1 MKSTCI
7 SQTSS
12 HLWHWPALSWLSRQ
26 LVHTLRN
33 KPSLISGRTSSK
45 PKETSLYK
53 AFRDRGRNFI
63 GTALTIRNEPAEPK
77 IIDQDFN
84 SVTPENAMKWEST
97 EPSRNNFT
105 FAGGDAVVAFAK
117 KYDQQIHCHT
127 LVWHSQ
133 LPTWVSAGGFDNKTL
148 ISIMEN
154 HIKNV
159 AGRWKGAC
167 TRWDVVNEALNE
179 DGTYRKSVF
188 LDTIGEAYIPI
199 AFRLARK
206 YAKSSKL
213 YYNDYNLEYNGAKTE
228 GAKRIVKLVQSY
240 GKNLIDG
247 VGYQAHLASEPTRTA
262 PGAVPDQATL
272 EAALKATANE
282 GVDVAYT
289 EIDIRMN
296 TPATP
301 EKLAVQATAWERMA
315 RSCLAVKRCEGM
327 TVWGISDKYSWIPGV
342 FSTEGAALLWDENY
356 QKKPAYAGFLKG
368 IKEGKKN

>member
-1 MKSTCI
+1 MHFSSIVASLALAGSVLAAPST
-7 SQTSS
+7 
-12 HLWHWPALSWLSRQ
+12 
-26 LVHTLRN
+26 
-33 KPSLISGRTSSK
+33 SK

-63 GTALTIRNEPAEPK
+63 GTALTIRDEPAEPK

-133 LPTWVSAGGFDNKTL
+133 LPTWVSGGGFDNKTL

-159 AGRWKGAC
+159 AGRWKGSC

-199 AFRLARK
+199 AFRLAAK
-206 YAKSSKL
+206 YAKGSKL
-213 YYNDYNLEYNGAKTE
+213 FYNDYNLEYNGDKTA
-228 GAKRIVKLVQSY
+228 GAARIVRLVQSY
-240 GKNLIDG
+240 GVRIDG
-247 VGYQAHLASEPTRTA
+247 VGYQAHLASESTPTA

-272 EAALKATANE
+272 EAALEATSLL

-289 EIDIRMN
+289 EIDVRMN
-296 TPATP
+296 TPATA
-301 EKLAVQATAWERMA
+301 EKLKVQAKAYERIA
-315 RSCLAVKRCEGM
+315 RSCIAVKRCVGM
-327 TVWGISDKYSWIPGV
+327 TIWGISDKYSWIPGV
-342 FSTEGAALLWDENY
+342 FKTEGAALVWDETYN
-356 QKKPAYAGFLKG
+356 KKPAYDGFLKG
-368 IKEGKKN
+368 IREGKKG